1 MWSFRRNLMLL
12 LLSLG
17 LSACTSLPQSV
28 AVAPVSSRPT
38 PPVMRVCTSFSSA
51 QMNVEM
57 AIAEQMDAKYGIKLD
72 VTTVNNGSTA
82 ASALIAGEFDL
93 CQNAASG
100 AVNAIAAGGDL
111 VIVGGVLNS
120 QPYYLITR
128 PDINEA
134 ADLVGKALAIAGPGS
149 GSDFAARVALDYL
162 GLRPDQD
169 VALQTIGG
177 ASERI
182 AAMQT
187 EAIAGTILAPPEA
200 MTVLA
205 EGGNL
210 LVDFADL
217 DQKYQ
222 HIAMIT
228 SRSFLREHPEQ
239 IEAYLKATAEA
250 VALMHAYKARTLAV
264 MADYLELD
272 PIADATAMDLTYAMV
287 IQRLMQVEPMPTTSG
302 VQALIEDLAREN
314 PAVASLAPA
323 DVIDV
328 SAIERLRDAGFF
340 EQLRKQYLQAQ

>member
-1 MWSFRRNLMLL
+1 MWRFRRGLIVLMLS
-12 LLSLG
+12 LS
-17 LSACTSLPQSV
+17 LSACVALPQSV
-28 AVAPVSSRPT
+28 GLAPVSSKPA

-51 QMNVEM
+51 QLNVEM
-57 AIAEQMDAKYGIKLD
+57 AIAEQLDAKYGIDLD
-72 VTTVNNGSTA
+72 VTVVSNASTA
-82 ASALIAGEFDL
+82 ASALIAGEFAL
-93 CQNAASG
+93 CQNAASA
-100 AVNAIAAGGDL
+100 AVNAIAAGGEL

-128 PDINEA
+128 PEIKEA
-134 ADLVGKALAIAGPGS
+134 ADLAGKALAISGPGS
-149 GSDFAARVALDYL
+149 SSDFAVRAALEYL

-169 VALQTIGG
+169 VTLQTIGG

-187 EAIAGTILAPPEA
+187 GAIAGTILAPPEA

-205 EGGNL
+205 AGGNL

-222 HIAMIT
+222 HIAIIT
-228 SRSFLREHPEQ
+228 TRAFLREHPEQ

-250 VALMHAYKARTLAV
+250 VAMMQADKARTLAV
-264 MADYLELD
+264 MAGYLDLD
-272 PIADATAMDLTYAMV
+272 PVTDATAMDLTYEMV
-287 IQRLMQVEPMPTTSG
+287 IKKLMQVEPMPTTSG
-302 VQALIEDLAREN
+302 IQALIDDLAREN

-328 SAIERLRDAGFF
+328 SAIEKLRAAGFF
-340 EQLRKQYLQAQ
+340 EQLREQYLQAQ